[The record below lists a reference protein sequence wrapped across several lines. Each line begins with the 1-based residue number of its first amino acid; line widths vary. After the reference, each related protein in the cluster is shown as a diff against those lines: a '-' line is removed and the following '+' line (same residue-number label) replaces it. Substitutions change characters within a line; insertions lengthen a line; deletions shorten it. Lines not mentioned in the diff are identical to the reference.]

1 MEVKEY
7 KAEQVIVDKIYTKS
21 GVFETETGTKLPYS
35 NSYIEFRVGDYP
47 LVFMAKIDKGTKD
60 YLEKAYEN

>member
-1 MEVKEY
+1 MDIKEY
-7 KAEQVIVDKIYTKS
+7 KTEQVIVDKLYTKS
-21 GVFETETGTKLPYS
+21 GVFETETGKNLPYN

-47 LVFMAKIDKGTKD
+47 LVFMAKIDKATKD